1 MKLSGHQIGLLK
13 GYMHDLVEQAKQ
25 DEDAHKAFGFAQG
38 TYRPDE
44 ALSDLLAILDDRI
57 ESEGVEVGLREGF
70 LHHMWTLCE
79 EAQVHV
85 RDRVWLE
92 TNVKSEGSSKAATRK
107 LAYKALIEFIE
118 TGDSARSTDGD
129 LHRRRTQDGD
139 A

>member
-13 GYMHDLVEQAKQ
+13 GYMYDLVEQAKQ

-70 LHHMWTLCE
+70 LHHMWTLCN
-79 EAQVHV
+79 EAQAHV

-92 TNVKSEGSSKAATRK
+92 SNVKSQAPSKAATRK
-107 LAYKALIEFIE
+107 LAYEALIEFIE
-118 TGDSARSTDGD
+118 SASGAESRNEG
-129 LHRRRTQDGD
+129 QDQPGS
-139 A
+139 